1 MDPRKG
7 ALLMNINAALTELRY
22 TKDWSKQSRKWYD
35 SRLGAFMAWAESH
48 GVTELE
54 QINPPLVRRYI
65 EYLQTR
71 PAKRSAALDSFT
83 IHGHIR
89 AIRTLLFWAADEE
102 LIDEKI
108 PQKIKP
114 PKREQKVLQV
124 LSDKQL
130 SLMFKAAA
138 QSDTPLRD
146 TALLCLLLDT
156 GCRANELCGLRLGD
170 VTFGADTAWML
181 VHGKG
186 RKQREVALGRKA
198 RLALSR
204 YLNLERRSDS
214 EKVFVGRK
222 GLQAEGLDRLLYRLR
237 DKAGAEYFTGLSVAA
252 HRWRHTHAVKALE
265 AGMDIFAVSKQMGHS
280 EIGVTTNYLKAVSSR
295 QIRNMTISPLDRM

>member
-1 MDPRKG
+1 MH
-7 ALLMNINAALTELRY
+7 LEAALTELRY
-22 TKDWSKQSRKWYD
+22 TKDWSKQSRAWYD
-35 SRLGAFMAWAESH
+35 SRLGAFMAWARDQ

-71 PAKRSAALDSFT
+71 PGKRSATLDSFT

-89 AIRTLLFWAADEE
+89 AIRTLLFWAADEG

-108 PQKIKP
+108 PQKVKP
-114 PKREQKVLQV
+114 LKREQKVLQV

-130 SLMFKAAA
+130 ALLFKAAI
-138 QSDTPLRD
+138 QSDIPLRD
-146 TALLCLLLDT
+146 TALLYLLLDT
-156 GCRANELCGLRLGD
+156 GCRASELCGLRLGD
-170 VTFGADTAWML
+170 VPFAADAAWIL

-204 YLNLERRSDS
+204 YLNRERNSDS
-214 EKVFVGRK
+214 EKIFIGRK
-222 GLQAEGLDRLLYRLR
+222 GDLAPEGLDRLLYRLR
-237 DKAGAEYFTGLSVAA
+237 DKAGAEYFTGLSVAT
-252 HRWRHTHAVKALE
+252 HRWRHTHAVKSLE

-280 EIGVTTNYLKAVSSR
+280 EIGVTTNYLKVVSSR
-295 QIRNMTISPLDRM
+295 QIRSMTISPLDVMGKLA